1 MSLVTTS
8 QSVHFPPTKG
18 GSTLGG
24 VYTKSTPDEPICPL
38 STTSYCCT
46 VTVVHRLTRDMML
59 PHHFFCIFICQQVE
73 PPQQQ
78 VTQSP
83 SLQPQNSWD
92 TPFAM
97 ENYVLRGVGPEGR
110 TRSNSTV
117 SAGSMGGLMTLDGL
131 PMATK
136 VCSCVLSCHH
146 ESPSFV
152 LDTRNHVVSL
162 LFVRTLRC

>member
-1 MSLVTTS
+1 
-8 QSVHFPPTKG
+8 
-18 GSTLGG
+18 
-24 VYTKSTPDEPICPL
+24 
-38 STTSYCCT
+38 
-46 VTVVHRLTRDMML
+46 ML
-59 PHHFFCIFICQQVE
+59 LYPWLQVE
-73 PPQQQ
+73 PQQQ
-78 VTQSP
+78 QLAQSP

-136 VCSCVLSCHH
+136 VRYLYMFCYFLSYPAQKNIQTCVGQAFDPVRHFLM
-146 ESPSFV
+146 
-152 LDTRNHVVSL
+152 L
-162 LFVRTLRC
+162 LLKKKPGIIKG

>member
-1 MSLVTTS
+1 MHPSRSPHLALV
-8 QSVHFPPTKG
+8 
-18 GSTLGG
+18 
-24 VYTKSTPDEPICPL
+24 
-38 STTSYCCT
+38 
-46 VTVVHRLTRDMML
+46 
-59 PHHFFCIFICQQVE
+59 CQCHQVE
-73 PPQQQ
+73 PQPQQLA
-78 VTQSP
+78 QSP

-136 VCSCVLSCHH
+136 VCWGGALLS
-146 ESPSFV
+146 
-152 LDTRNHVVSL
+152 
-162 LFVRTLRC
+162 